1 MVWKAVAQEVLNS
14 EQERCAASGHSAGQS
29 PLKHPLITLE
39 KLGLNDRR
47 EQKVQLGHVA
57 KKCDCVFLSQLAF
70 VGYLL
75 TSCLAYC
82 SVATQLT
89 LRILLLNMEQL
100 HLCISNSC
108 GFAAPAIQQTETS
121 WSWLLIST
129 IISWWHTAF
138 QNNLIC
144 SNSVN
149 F

>member
-1 MVWKAVAQEVLNS
+1 MKGSSSGGIEFGAGALCSFWALCWAVYFEAPFDYFGKAGIKWQE
-14 EQERCAASGHSAGQS
+14 
-29 PLKHPLITLE
+29 
-39 KLGLNDRR
+39 

-57 KKCDCVFLSQLAF
+57 KKCDCVFLSRLAF
-70 VGYLL
+70 VGFLL

-89 LRILLLNMEQL
+89 LSILLLNMEQL

-108 GFAAPAIQQTETS
+108 GFAAPAIQQTETR
-121 WSWLLIST
+121 WNWLLIST
-129 IISWWHTAF
+129 IISWWHAAF